1 MLYEYLPEELPPV
14 LTVEQLRAF
23 LGIGRNAAYTLVHSD
38 RHASCRPASWTP
50 TSYPPARRLAVPG
63 SVSLIRKRRRRIC
76 SSSAQ
81 FNC

>member
-38 RHASCRPASWTP
+38 TLPVVLRVGGTVK
-50 TSYPPARRLAVPG
+50 SYAQIRLQTLAE
-63 SVSLIRKRRRRIC
+63 
-76 SSSAQ
+76 
-81 FNC
+81 